1 MKVHIFQHVSFEGPG
16 SIDLWLHA
24 RQAHVTTTRFYEHD
38 PLPALDDV
46 DLLIIMGGP
55 MSVNDEA
62 ALPWLRDEKR
72 FIAEAIRAGKAVL
85 GICLGAQLI
94 ASALGA
100 RVYPGLQK
108 KIGWFYIVA
117 RPQHVGGNG
126 QNLFQLPETT
136 RVFHWHGE
144 TFTLPDAATR
154 LAGSAACALQAFQ
167 YGNRVIGLQCH
178 LETTPADAE
187 ALLTHCREELA
198 AAQGNLYVQT
208 PEEIRAEPVE
218 TYRQMSALLH
228 SLLDFITRLHHTSL
242 SEGLGP
248 RALN

>member
-1 MKVHIFQHVSFEGPG
+1 MKAHIFQHVSFEGPG

-38 PLPALDDV
+38 ALPALNDV

-62 ALPWLRDEKR
+62 TLPWLHDEKR
-72 FIAEAIRAGKAVL
+72 FIAEAIAASKAVF
-85 GICLGAQLI
+85 GVCLGAQLI

-108 KIGWFYIVA
+108 EIGWFDIVA
-117 RPQHVGGNG
+117 RPQQVAGNADND
-126 QNLFQLPETT
+126 QTLFQLPDTT

-144 TFTLPDAATR
+144 TFTLPDEATR

-198 AAQGNLYVQT
+198 GAQGGVYVQT
-208 PEEIRAEPVE
+208 PAEIRAEPVE
-218 TYRQMSALLH
+218 TYRQMTALLT
-228 SLLDFITRLHHTSL
+228 SLLDFITR
-242 SEGLGP
+242 P
-248 RALN
+248 

>member
-38 PLPALDDV
+38 ALPALNDV

-72 FIAEAIRAGKAVL
+72 FIAEAIAARKAVL
-85 GICLGAQLI
+85 GTCLGAQLI

-108 KIGWFYIVA
+108 EIGWFDIVA
-117 RPQHVGGNG
+117 RPPSAGGGNEKT
-126 QNLFQLPETT
+126 LFQLPETT
-136 RVFHWHGE
+136 RAFHWHGE
-144 TFTLPDAATR
+144 TFTLPDGATR

-167 YGNRVIGLQCH
+167 YGSRVIGLQCH
-178 LETTPADAE
+178 LETTPADTE

-198 AAQGNLYVQT
+198 NAQGSAYVQT

-218 TYRQMSALLH
+218 TYRQMAALLT
-228 SLLDFITRLHHTSL
+228 SLLDFITR
-242 SEGLGP
+242 P
-248 RALN
+248 

>member
-1 MKVHIFQHVSFEGPG
+1 MKVHIFQHASFEGPG

-38 PLPALDDV
+38 ALPTLHEI

-72 FIAEAIRAGKAVL
+72 FIAEAIAAGKAVL
-85 GICLGAQLI
+85 GICLGAQLL

-100 RVYPGLQK
+100 RVYPALQK
-108 KIGWFYIVA
+108 EIGWFDIVA
-117 RPQHVGGNG
+117 RPQGVAGND
-126 QNLFQLPETT
+126 QKLFQFPETT

-144 TFTLPDAATR
+144 TFTLPDGGFR

-167 YGNRVIGLQCH
+167 YGSRVIGLQCH

-187 ALLTHCREELA
+187 ALLTHRREELA
-198 AAQGNLYVQT
+198 AALGNVYVQT
-208 PEEIRAEPVE
+208 PEEIRAEPVA
-218 TYRQMSALLH
+218 TYRQMGVLLT
-228 SLLDFITRLHHTSL
+228 SLLDYITRH
-242 SEGLGP
+242 
-248 RALN
+248 